1 MARRAVPKLFWALP
15 KSEFGEHA
23 WNHESSLKQQ
33 MKKIMI
39 LSVILAASF

>member
-1 MARRAVPKLFWALP
+1 MAKRAVPKLFWARP

-23 WNHESSLKQQ
+23 WNHDSSLKQL

-39 LSVILAASF
+39 VSVILAVSF